1 MSLLARLLNM
11 LAIPSRVFEEVIPA
25 RHRVLNWLIPALLAG
40 AIGAASAVLV
50 AAQPQ
55 FQKAVRE
62 RQERVI
68 EKQVEAGKMT
78 RAEADST
85 LAWLRKL
92 AQPGV
97 LKLLGAFGAV
107 LGSLTRVCWWGLVLW
122 AIGRWLLHAPVALPK
137 AIEVAGLASMILVV
151 GSVAT
156 LALVTQLGDNG
167 LEWVAPGEGGS
178 AGGRARVLFWV
189 ASLFE
194 IWFLIVVSNGLARL
208 AQTHFVRAAF
218 CVLGYWTLAELFLAF
233 TGLHQLR
240 F

>member
-62 RQERVI
+62 RQERMI
-68 EKQVEAGKMT
+68 EKQVTAGKMT

-85 LAWLRKL
+85 LEWLHQL
-92 AQPGV
+92 AEPGV

-107 LGSLTRVCWWGLVLW
+107 LGGLARVCWWGLVLW
-122 AIGRWLLHAPVALPK
+122 AMGRWLLRAQVELPK
-137 AIEVAGLASMILVV
+137 AIEIAGLASMILVV

-156 LALVTQLGDNG
+156 LALVTQMGESG
-167 LEWVAPGEGGS
+167 PEWIAPADAATPS
-178 AGGRARVLFWV
+178 ARARVLFWV

-194 IWFLIVVSNGLARL
+194 IWFLIVISNGLARL

-218 CVLGYWTLAELFLAF
+218 CVLGYWTIAEVFLAVS
-233 TGLHQLR
+233 GLRQLG